1 MQFAVAS
8 APISSNPSLDNSWF
22 ADNPPEAAARTG
34 VHSF

>member
-8 APISSNPSLDNSWF
+8 APISSKSFLDYFWF

-34 VHSF
+34 VHSS